1 MTQEVGTLPELEES
15 IFIVFHTSSMTDPS
29 PEDDMSVYYEY
40 VDIRKKVELLGVEGM
55 YGVPENIALEYPIF
69 SPYGDRHILSRVDE
83 VSLAAMLEEY
93 K

>member
-1 MTQEVGTLPELEES
+1 
-15 IFIVFHTSSMTDPS
+15 
-29 PEDDMSVYYEY
+29 
-40 VDIRKKVELLGVEGM
+40 M